1 MRVALFVPLLLPV
14 IGAGCVQPQPTESTS
29 TGNQNPIIRN
39 LTADPPIINVG
50 RSCTLAADAVDPD
63 GDPLTYQWYASAG
76 DIIGQGASVRYTA
89 SFCCTGSNRITVTV
103 KDGRGGS
110 ASRSIEVA
118 VEL

>member
-1 MRVALFVPLLLPV
+1 MRIVLFVLLLFLL
-14 IGAGCVQPQPTESTS
+14 IGAGCVQPQPTDSIS
-29 TGNQNPIIRN
+29 AGNQNPIIRS
-39 LTADPPIINVG
+39 LTADPPIISVG
-50 RSCTLAADAVDPD
+50 SSCTLTADAVDPD

-89 SFCCTGSNRITVTV
+89 SFCCTGSNRITLTV
-103 KDGRGGS
+103 KDDRGGS